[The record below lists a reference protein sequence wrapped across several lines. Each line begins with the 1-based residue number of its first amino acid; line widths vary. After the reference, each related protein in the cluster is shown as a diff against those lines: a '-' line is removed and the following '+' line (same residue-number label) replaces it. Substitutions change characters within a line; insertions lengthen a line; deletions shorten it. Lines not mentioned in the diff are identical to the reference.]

1 MISSSTAAEAG
12 HDNREGLMPEQNS
25 FPTEVDHTRP
35 NPARIYDYG
44 LGGHH
49 NFAADRDQFEKLLEV
64 DPDARLVV
72 SANRAFL
79 RRAVRYC
86 LRQGIT
92 QFLDLGS
99 GIPTVGN
106 VHEAAHQLNPRA
118 RVVYVDNEP
127 IAVAHTRRLL
137 RENDNAEIV
146 QADLRDPEAI
156 LRAPET
162 QRLLDLSKPVG
173 LMMVAVLHWVPS
185 ADVAGLLSRYREVLA
200 PGSYLAISHL
210 TSEHLPEQ
218 MGEVE
223 DVFAE
228 TTEPVVYRPRSEA
241 AKLFEGFELVP
252 PGVVYTSQWQ
262 SEPYEMVEPPERTK
276 IWAAVGRKL

>member
-1 MISSSTAAEAG
+1 
-12 HDNREGLMPEQNS
+12 MPEPDSSNS
-25 FPTEVDHTRP
+25 DLP

-49 NFAADRDQFEKLLEV
+49 NFQADREQFEKLLEV

-72 SANRAFL
+72 SSNRAFL
-79 RRAVRYC
+79 RRAVQYC

-106 VHEAAHQLNPRA
+106 VHEAAHQLNPSA

-127 IAVAHTRRLL
+127 VAVAHTRRLL
-137 RENDNAEIV
+137 RENPNAAIV

-156 LRAPET
+156 FEAPET
-162 QRLLDLSKPVG
+162 RRLLDLSQPVA
-173 LMMVAVLHWVPS
+173 LMMVAVLHWVPD
-185 ADVAGLLSRYREVLA
+185 AGVAELLERYRSRLA
-200 PGSYLAISHL
+200 PGSFLAISHL

-218 MGEVE
+218 MHDVE
-223 DVFAE
+223 EVFAE
-228 TTEPVVYRPRSEA
+228 TSEPVTYRPRSQA
-241 AKLFEGFELVP
+241 DALFEGFELVP
-252 PGVVYTSQWQ
+252 PGVVYTSEWR
-262 SEPYEMVEPPERTK
+262 SEPHEVVHPPERTK
-276 IWAAVGRKL
+276 IWAAVGRKPQRAARASTDHIGQS